1 VRVDNQRLRPL
12 RKLRAF
18 LWGSVNDNWN
28 GQLNPLAAPL
38 PQTLFCVSELLVA
51 HKTWIAPRILHSVQD
66 AEKLWDTC
74 GRLSLP
80 PRLALPFP
88 Q

>member
-1 VRVDNQRLRPL
+1 
-12 RKLRAF
+12 
-18 LWGSVNDNWN
+18 
-28 GQLNPLAAPL
+28 
-38 PQTLFCVSELLVA
+38 LFCVSELLVA